1 MKKTLITF
9 FLLVGCTTAQT
20 PPPSST
26 PIPIPTDS
34 PSTSAS
40 QKEAEQTR
48 TLSRKA
54 EKEIVVPMTVDVD
67 GAPKSY
73 GPDDSKA
80 LDYELNAHVG
90 ARRSGAIVG
99 YLIDNHG
106 KPIIQGT
113 NDPAP
118 GFYIS
123 KTGYFDIKN
132 NKETDPRRYVNAA
145 EINYTVLA
153 KSAKEKGVRTGDFC
167 VVHSINNNKTV
178 FAIVGDTGHSSGA
191 EGSLALLQRL
201 GFPVKDGKS
210 APDISHIVVRY
221 FANSNPS
228 KKFYFSQSDLDLAA
242 EELNLDT
249 NFSGFH

>member
-9 FLLVGCTTAQT
+9 FLLAGCTTAQT
-20 PPPSST
+20 TPPSST
-26 PIPIPTDS
+26 PIPSDL
-34 PSTSAS
+34 PSASAS
-40 QKEAEQTR
+40 QKEAEKTR

-54 EKEIVVPMTVDVD
+54 DKEIVVPMTVDVD
-67 GAPKSY
+67 GAPKAY

-90 ARRSGAIVG
+90 GRRTGAIVG
-99 YLIDNHG
+99 YFIDNHG
-106 KPIIQGT
+106 RPIIQGT

-123 KTGYFDIKN
+123 ETRYFDIKN
-132 NKETDPRRYVNAA
+132 SKKTDPRRYVNAA

-153 KSAKEKGVRTGDFC
+153 KSARDKGVSTGDFC
-167 VVHSINNNKTV
+167 VVHSIDKNKTV
-178 FAIVGDTGHSSGA
+178 FAIVGDTGHNNGA

-201 GFPVKDGKS
+201 GFPVKNGKS
-210 APDISHIVVRY
+210 APDISRIVVRY
-221 FANSNPS
+221 FAHSNPS
-228 KKFYFSQSDLDLAA
+228 KKFFFNQSDLDLAA

-249 NFSGFH
+249 DFSGFH

>member
-1 MKKTLITF
+1 VLF
-9 FLLVGCTTAQT
+9 R
-20 PPPSST
+20 S
-26 PIPIPTDS
+26 
-34 PSTSAS
+34 
-40 QKEAEQTR
+40 
-48 TLSRKA
+48 
-54 EKEIVVPMTVDVD
+54 
-67 GAPKSY
+67 
-73 GPDDSKA
+73 
-80 LDYELNAHVG
+80 NARVG
-90 ARRSGAIVG
+90 ARKTGAIVG
-99 YLIDNHG
+99 YLVDNHG
-106 KPIIQGT
+106 RPIIQGA

-132 NKETDPRRYVNAA
+132 NKEADPRRYVNAA

-153 KSAKEKGVRTGDFC
+153 KSARDKGVKTGDFC
-167 VVHSINNNKTV
+167 VVHSINKNKTV

-210 APDISHIVVRY
+210 APDISQIVVRY

-228 KKFYFSQSDLDLAA
+228 KQFFHNQSDLDLAA
-242 EELNLDT
+242 KALNLDT